1 MKRTALSTV
10 RPRSGSR
17 PARGAWIETEFP
29 LLVFKPVKSRPARGA
44 WIETWD
50 QIAKIYGEVVAPR
63 AGRVD

>member
-1 MKRTALSTV
+1 MGNSNSPERW
-10 RPRSGSR
+10 SR
-17 PARGAWIETEFP
+17 PARGAWIETHG
-29 LLVFKPVKSRPARGA
+29 LVDGETAQRGA